1 MDGWRTTFAPRYLK
15 QGEAGGRAAGQQL
28 LSELYTDL
36 GVATETAEAPSTPVW
51 TSIFLSVRAL
61 AVGLVKQ
68 GTCTA
73 DEIEGFIKGL
83 SQSHK
88 ALVLVDVANKKDVD
102 DKMRGLV
109 SICSRIT
116 GKLKAVF
123 IAYMATFS
131 RLPQVMRVFFAGMH
145 ATSLLTCSNA

>member
-1 MDGWRTTFAPRYLK
+1 M
-15 QGEAGGRAAGQQL
+15 
-28 LSELYTDL
+28 
-36 GVATETAEAPSTPVW
+36 W

-68 GTCTA
+68 GTCTS

-88 ALVLVDVANKKDVD
+88 ALVLVDVSNKKDVD
-102 DKMRGLV
+102 DKMRGLF
-109 SICSRIT
+109 SICFRIT
-116 GKLKAVF
+116 EKLKACF

-131 RLPQVMRVFFAGMH
+131 RLPQVMRVFFAGMR
-145 ATSLLTCSNA
+145 APFLLACSALG